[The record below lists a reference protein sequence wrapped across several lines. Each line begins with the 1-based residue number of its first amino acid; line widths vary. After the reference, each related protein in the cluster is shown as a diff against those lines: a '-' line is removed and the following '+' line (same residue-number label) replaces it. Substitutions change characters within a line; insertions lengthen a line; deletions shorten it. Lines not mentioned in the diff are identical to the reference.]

1 LWHTSLSHKILF
13 QSKSVRGST
22 IYEEKTVSFI
32 FYRTQDKDI
41 DAFSPIKPAE
51 SMARKIKKEKKH
63 DYILGFLL
71 LTSEKEVRFQLL

>member
-1 LWHTSLSHKILF
+1 MVHIFHTKSCFKVKVSAVLLS
-13 QSKSVRGST
+13 
-22 IYEEKTVSFI
+22 VSFI